1 MNKLIHNKMAI
12 LSIGL
17 LLICSF
23 LPFFLPDYFLHIAI
37 LVLLYAYLA
46 TAWNILGGFA
56 GQHSLGHSLFLGIGA
71 YTSTYLFTGLGITP
85 WVGMWIGAGLAGLA
99 GWFVGYL
106 SFRYGLKGPYFALV
120 TIAIAEAMV
129 SLTNN
134 ISLVGGAQGL
144 DVRWEG
150 NNPLVMQFEN
160 KIGYYFIILVMIA
173 IAIALVYWISHHR
186 FGYQLIAVRENE
198 EAAEALGTDMLRV
211 KIVATVISAILT
223 ALGGTFFAQYITYIN
238 PRNVFGEGPSI
249 QILLFAIVGGLGTVW
264 GPAIGALILV
274 PISEFSRS
282 WLSGTFAGAH
292 LLLYGSVLVLV
303 MLFMPKGFV
312 GLFEKI
318 KQKKFRKQSTPSEK
332 EI

>member
-1 MNKLIHNKMAI
+1 MKFSVKFKIATI
-12 LSIGL
+12 VV
-17 LLICSF
+17 LLISLII
-23 LPFFLPDYFLHIAI
+23 LPFFLPQYVLHVAT

-46 TAWNILGGFA
+46 TAWNVLGGYA

-71 YTSTYLFTGLGITP
+71 YTSTILFTNFGITP
-85 WVGMWIGAGLAGLA
+85 WIGMWVGALFAGLA

-129 SLTNN
+129 SLVNN
-134 ISLVGGAQGL
+134 INLVGGAQGME
-144 DVRWEG
+144 VKWIG
-150 NNPLVMQFEN
+150 NNPLLMQFDN
-160 KIGYYFIILVMIA
+160 KIGYYMVIL
-173 IAIALVYWISHHR
+173 ALAVIGIGLVWWISTRR

-198 EAAEALGTDMLRV
+198 NAAEALGTDMLKV
-211 KIVATVISAILT
+211 KIMATVISAVMT

-274 PISEFSRS
+274 PLSEFSRS
-282 WLSGTFAGAH
+282 WLSGSFAGAH
-292 LLLYGSVLVLV
+292 LLLYGTVLVFV

-312 GLFEKI
+312 GLVKNIQPAISKLLGNVFE
-318 KQKKFRKQSTPSEK
+318 REK
-332 EI
+332 